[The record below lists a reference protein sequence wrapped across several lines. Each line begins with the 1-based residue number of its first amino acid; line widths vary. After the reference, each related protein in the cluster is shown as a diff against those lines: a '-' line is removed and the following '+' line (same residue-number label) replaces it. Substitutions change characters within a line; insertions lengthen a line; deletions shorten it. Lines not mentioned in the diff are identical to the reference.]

1 MCIVCILCALD
12 TQIKMTSYIPRVFLP
27 GSDHYA
33 CHMAQARKKS
43 TPATPAP
50 KKPRLSQAEATA
62 RMLNATIQLLV
73 EYAPGDVTVAR
84 ICEKAG
90 VHTDYVVR
98 YFGSREELL
107 SQAVETAFFGFF
119 VNTNSDEATRL
130 NLVLEGNI
138 DVLRLAKARMQ
149 TITYLLGCGVSP
161 ERFQANQ
168 KLVLESVFAQ
178 STSNTQVGDRTSKT
192 LILIGTLIVQ
202 AMNVLD
208 EVNDISDQ
216 QKQDVLAYI
225 GYMSQTGEAVQAAL
239 GWDKPVSKK
248 RR

>member
-1 MCIVCILCALD
+1 MCIQCTVEGYLGKRLALELCPNRYD
-12 TQIKMTSYIPRVFLP
+12 
-27 GSDHYA
+27 
-33 CHMAQARKKS
+33 CHMAPVSKKKK
-43 TPATPAP
+43 PPVPAP
-50 KKPRLSQAEATA
+50 KKPRLSQAEATV
-62 RMLNATIQLLV
+62 RMLSATIQLLL
-73 EYAPGDVTVAR
+73 EFAPSDVTVVR
-84 ICEKAG
+84 ICEKAR

-107 SQAVETAFFGFF
+107 SQAVESAFLGYF
-119 VNTNSDEATRL
+119 VKTESDEATRL
-130 NLVLEGNI
+130 KLVLDGNI
-138 DVLRLAKARMQ
+138 DVLKLAKARMQ

-178 STSNTQVGDRTSKT
+178 STSNTQVSDRTSKT

-225 GYMSQTGEAVQAAL
+225 GYMSQTGEAVQTAL

-248 RR
+248 RK

>member
-1 MCIVCILCALD
+1 
-12 TQIKMTSYIPRVFLP
+12 
-27 GSDHYA
+27 
-33 CHMAQARKKS
+33 MAPVSKKKS
-43 TPATPAP
+43 PAAPAP
-50 KKPRLSQAEATA
+50 KKPRLSQAEATV
-62 RMLNATIQLLV
+62 RMLNATIQLLLKSSPA
-73 EYAPGDVTVAR
+73 EVTVVR
-84 ICEKAG
+84 SCEKAG

-107 SQAVETAFFGFF
+107 SQAVEAAFLGYF
-119 VNTNSDEATRL
+119 VKTESDASTRL
-130 NLVLEGNI
+130 NLVLES
-138 DVLRLAKARMQ
+138 DVDAMKLAKVRMQ

-178 STSNTQVGDRTSKT
+178 SSSNSQVGDRTSKT

-216 QKQDVLAYI
+216 QKNDVLAYI

>member
-1 MCIVCILCALD
+1 
-12 TQIKMTSYIPRVFLP
+12 
-27 GSDHYA
+27 
-33 CHMAQARKKS
+33 MAPVSKKKK
-43 TPATPAP
+43 PPVPAP

-62 RMLNATIQLLV
+62 RMLNATIQLLL
-73 EYAPGDVTVAR
+73 EFAPSDVTVVR

-107 SQAVETAFFGFF
+107 SQSIEAAFMGVF
-119 VNTNSDEATRL
+119 VQTNSDETTRL
-130 NLVLEGNI
+130 NLVLEGNV
-138 DVLRLAKARMQ
+138 DVLKLAKARMQ

-168 KLVLESVFAQ
+168 KLVLESVLSQ
-178 STSNTQVGDRTSKT
+178 STNSTVGDRTSRN

-208 EVNDISDQ
+208 EVNDISEQ
-216 QKQDVLAYI
+216 QKADILSYI
-225 GYMSQTGEAVQAAL
+225 GYISRSGETVQAAL
-239 GWDKPVSKK
+239 GWDKPAPKK
-248 RR
+248 RAKK